1 MTTKTHVRKL
11 TYQNVVPVLIALH
24 TETMPCNVAVIAIA
38 IAITNLIV
46 ITPMSKRMHQS
57 ASLDIYICNT
67 VAPILQRLIYLRGI
81 CRSPGINNLCIPAGG
96 RVGFN

>member
-1 MTTKTHVRKL
+1 MLVFRPASRARDYGLDSVSTKPEQQMTTKTHVRKL

-46 ITPMSKRMHQS
+46 ITSMSKRMHHS
-57 ASLDIYICNT
+57 ASLDIYI
-67 VAPILQRLIYLRGI
+67 
-81 CRSPGINNLCIPAGG
+81 
-96 RVGFN
+96 